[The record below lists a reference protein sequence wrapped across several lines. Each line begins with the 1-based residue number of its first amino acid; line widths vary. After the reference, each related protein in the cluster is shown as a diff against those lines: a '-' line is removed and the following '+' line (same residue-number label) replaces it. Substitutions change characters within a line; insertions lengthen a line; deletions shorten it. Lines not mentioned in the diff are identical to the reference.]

1 VPTPLTALRRP
12 FLLHVELRFEAPDK
26 DFFEPARG
34 LALDLLFEVLAILRA
49 ECLRNGLELRARTI
63 ANDLNQDLLV
73 SPNTLHGVAKMLGI
87 FVRVDIGVIVRGR
100 ERETSR

>member
-1 VPTPLTALRRP
+1 
-12 FLLHVELRFEAPDK
+12 
-26 DFFEPARG
+26 
-34 LALDLLFEVLAILRA
+34 
-49 ECLRNGLELRARTI
+49 LELRARTI